1 LLSFY
6 TTTNYKLLQQ
16 YNYNK
21 MASDGI
27 TEIDTNL
34 IESNYDNVVYS
45 FDDLNLKKDI
55 LRGGYEF

>member
-1 LLSFY
+1 
-6 TTTNYKLLQQ
+6 
-16 YNYNK
+16 

-27 TEIDTNL
+27 TEIDSNL

-55 LRGGYEF
+55 LRGGYSLN